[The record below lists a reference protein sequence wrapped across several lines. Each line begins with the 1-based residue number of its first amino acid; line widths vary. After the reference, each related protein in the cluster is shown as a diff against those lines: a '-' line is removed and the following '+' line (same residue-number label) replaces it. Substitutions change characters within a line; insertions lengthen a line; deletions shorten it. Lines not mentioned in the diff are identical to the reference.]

1 MVYAS
6 TPLRYRLKKVINMA
20 RYATLVSLLTFSIFS
35 ALVIRGVFSSSDLN
49 GQKLLDIGIIYLNL
63 EYTVNT
69 GINFGLVGDAS
80 SSRQLQ
86 LAGLAFLVCLAI
98 IIWGI
103 RSAARFAPIIAGLFA
118 GGGLANAFER
128 LFYGG
133 VFDYLNIS
141 FIFFQ
146 NPFSF
151 NIADIYIFAGAVL
164 FVFRPTTVTLSR

>member
-1 MVYAS
+1 
-6 TPLRYRLKKVINMA
+6 MA

-35 ALVIRGVFSSSDLN
+35 ALVMRGVFSSSELN
-49 GQKLLDIGIIYLNL
+49 GQKLLDVGIIYLNL

-69 GINFGLVGDAS
+69 GINFGLVRDAS

-103 RSAARFAPIIAGLFA
+103 RSAARCAPIIAGLFA

-133 VFDYLNIS
+133 VFDYLNIAS
-141 FIFFQ
+141 IFFQ

-164 FVFRPTTVTLSR
+164 FVFRPTTVTL